1 MEGIKFLILDV
12 DGTLT
17 DGGIYLSDEGKQF
30 KKFNVKDGIGIK
42 KAISQGIEV
51 GIISHSHSS
60 KMIDDRADMLGL
72 KYVYVG
78 QKSKLQVL
86 DQWLNEL
93 GLSRNEVAYMG
104 DDINDLE
111 VMKVVG
117 CTACPAD
124 SSEEVIKIAHQVMK
138 NNGGAGAVRE
148 FIDYHLLKNR
158 FSRS

>member
-1 MEGIKFLILDV
+1 MKDIKFLILDV

-30 KKFNVKDGIGIK
+30 KKFNAKDGMGIK
-42 KAISQGIEV
+42 KVISKGIEV
-51 GIISHSHSS
+51 GIISHSFSS

-78 QKSKLQVL
+78 GKPKLQVV
-86 DQWLNEL
+86 DQWLSEL

-111 VMKVVG
+111 VMELVG
-117 CTACPAD
+117 CAACPAD
-124 SSEEVIKIAHQVMK
+124 SSEEVLKISQKVMTK
-138 NNGGAGAVRE
+138 NGGAGAVRE
-148 FIDYHLLKNR
+148 FIDHHLLKN
-158 FSRS
+158 SSSMG

>member
-1 MEGIKFLILDV
+1 MEAIKFLILDV

-30 KKFNVKDGIGIK
+30 KKFNAKDGMGIR

-51 GIISHSHSS
+51 GIISHSYSR

-78 QKSKLQVL
+78 QKPKLEVM
-86 DQWLNEL
+86 DQWLIKL

-104 DDINDLE
+104 DDINDIE
-111 VMKVVG
+111 VMKAVG
-117 CTACPAD
+117 CAACPAD
-124 SSEEVIKIAHQVMK
+124 SSEEVLKIAQRVMQK
-138 NNGGAGAVRE
+138 NGGAGAVRE
-148 FIDYHLLKNR
+148 FIDHHLLK
-158 FSRS
+158 SGLSIS

>member
-42 KAISQGIEV
+42 KAISEGIEV

-124 SSEEVIKIAHQVMK
+124 SSE
-138 NNGGAGAVRE
+138 
-148 FIDYHLLKNR
+148 
-158 FSRS
+158 